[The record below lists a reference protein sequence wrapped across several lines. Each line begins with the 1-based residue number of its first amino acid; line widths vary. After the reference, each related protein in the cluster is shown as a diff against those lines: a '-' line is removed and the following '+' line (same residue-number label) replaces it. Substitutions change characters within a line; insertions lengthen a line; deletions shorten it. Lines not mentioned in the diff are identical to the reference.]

1 MILHLAIAGILLAW
15 RLYGRGFQYKENR
28 NPFYQL
34 VFHKY
39 YVDEALTTVLI
50 RPVLALSRGAT
61 HVVESLTL
69 DGASRGIAWIFRGSS
84 GGLRRLQSG
93 YMRNYAL
100 AIMLGV
106 VLIVLYYAVRG

>member
-1 MILHLAIAGILLAW
+1 V
-15 RLYGRGFQYKENR
+15 
-28 NPFYQL
+28 L
-34 VFHKY
+34 V
-39 YVDEALTTVLI
+39 

-69 DGASRGIAWIFRGSS
+69 DGASRGIAWIFRSSS